1 MLLQGVNTV
10 TGVTRVT
17 RVTGC
22 YIENKVHLRA
32 GNA

>member
-17 RVTGC
+17 GC
-22 YIENKVHLRA
+22 YIKNKVHLKT